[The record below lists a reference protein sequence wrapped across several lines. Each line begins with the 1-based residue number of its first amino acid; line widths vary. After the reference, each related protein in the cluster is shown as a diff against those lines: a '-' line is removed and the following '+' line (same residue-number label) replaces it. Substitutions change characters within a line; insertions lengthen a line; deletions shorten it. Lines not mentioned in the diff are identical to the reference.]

1 MEGKF
6 KTPFLWNEFK
16 LRNSR
21 ISLVDEPIR
30 AVKIERKDGVYLIPL
45 EEFVK
50 NKKLLEGL
58 SEEEKKFLKR
68 LKNVL
73 KI

>member
-16 LRNSR
+16 LRHSR

-50 NKKLLEGL
+50 NKRLLEGL